1 MSLHCGIVSI
11 VSSFHGGGAGGR
23 LGGWGFGGW
32 KKLLTT
38 LKITLV
44 KIFTNKGQDNQ
55 SGRMYSVAKAST
67 CVVLF
72 NLSVE

>member
-1 MSLHCGIVSI
+1 MW
-11 VSSFHGGGAGGR
+11 GGG
-23 LGGWGFGGW
+23 GWGGW
-32 KKLLTT
+32 KKLLTR

-55 SGRMYSVAKAST
+55 SSRMYSVAKAST

>member
-11 VSSFHGGGAGGR
+11 VSSFHGGGGG

-55 SGRMYSVAKAST
+55 SSRMYGVAKAST

>member
-11 VSSFHGGGAGGR
+11 VSSFHGGGGG
-23 LGGWGFGGW
+23 LGGWGFGGG

-55 SGRMYSVAKAST
+55 SSRMYSVAKAST

>member
-11 VSSFHGGGAGGR
+11 VSSFHGGGGGEG

-55 SGRMYSVAKAST
+55 SSRMYSVAKAST

>member
-1 MSLHCGIVSI
+1 MA
-11 VSSFHGGGAGGR
+11 GGGG

-55 SGRMYSVAKAST
+55 SSRMYSVAKAST

>member
-11 VSSFHGGGAGGR
+11 VSSFYGGGGGGDWVD
-23 LGGWGFGGW
+23 GGLGGW

-55 SGRMYSVAKAST
+55 SSRMYSVAKAST

>member
-11 VSSFHGGGAGGR
+11 VSSFHGGGGGG
-23 LGGWGFGGW
+23 LGGWGFGGG

-55 SGRMYSVAKAST
+55 SSRMYSVAKAST

>member
-11 VSSFHGGGAGGR
+11 VSSFHGGGGGG
-23 LGGWGFGGW
+23 LGGWGVGGW

-55 SGRMYSVAKAST
+55 SSRMYSVAKAST

>member
-11 VSSFHGGGAGGR
+11 VSSFHGRGGG

-55 SGRMYSVAKAST
+55 SSRMYGVAKAST

>member
-11 VSSFHGGGAGGR
+11 VSSFHGGGGI
-23 LGGWGFGGW
+23 GWMGVWGW
-32 KKLLTT
+32 KKLLST

-55 SGRMYSVAKAST
+55 SSRMYSVAKAST